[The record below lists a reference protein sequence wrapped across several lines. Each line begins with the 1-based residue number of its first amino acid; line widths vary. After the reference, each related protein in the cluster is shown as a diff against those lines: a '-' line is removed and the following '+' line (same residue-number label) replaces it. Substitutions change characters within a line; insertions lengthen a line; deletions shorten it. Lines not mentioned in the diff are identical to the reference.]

1 MIGGNQKI
9 RIRLKS
15 HDEATLGTAVTDIV
29 STVRRTGGRVIGP
42 VALPTKIV
50 RFTVNRSP
58 HGDKKSREQFEL
70 RTHKRLIDV
79 VEPTPQTIEELGRIQ
94 LASGLDV
101 EIKLQ

>member
-15 HDEATLGTAVTDIV
+15 HDEATLGAAVVEIV

-42 VALPTKIV
+42 VPLPTKIN

-70 RTHKRLIDV
+70 RIHKRLIDV
-79 VEPTPQTIEELGRIQ
+79 IEPTPQTIEELGRIQ